1 MYGFLGSVCGSIFI
15 QIWSIGEVLVVYVY
29 VVYIIVLF
37 FMVVDC
43 IFRVFVLVVFVVW
56 KCFYVFLRVLIQQC
70 IFVCIIMSVVDY
82 LVKEVFM

>member
-1 MYGFLGSVCGSIFI
+1 MFFYMYGFLGSVCGSIFI
-15 QIWSIGEVLVVYVY
+15 QVWSIGEVLVVYVY

-56 KCFYVFLRVLIQQC
+56 KCFLC
-70 IFVCIIMSVVDY
+70 IFKSIDLYVVVY
-82 LVKEVFM
+82 FCLYYYECS